1 MRPTVGFLRALHV
14 HLDDEVVLRP
24 QEDGERVD
32 LLDPDTIVNGLNG
45 RLDNNVDLMRC
56 APDSQHVVGYTRDEA
71 GGNTS
76 MMACHSVLAVCRHTD
91 QLGTPLA
98 VQHVHELGD
107 QIENVHS
114 RMPFEHRQCDEMQVN
129 QVTTIIDA

>member
-1 MRPTVGFLRALHV
+1 MRPTVGFLQALHV

-24 QEDGERVD
+24 QEDGECVD
-32 LLDPDTIVNGLNG
+32 LLDSDTIVDGLDG
-45 RLDNNVDLMRC
+45 CLDNNVDLMRC
-56 APDSQHVVGYTRDEA
+56 APDSQHVVGCTCDEA
-71 GGNTS
+71 GDNTS

-98 VQHVHELGD
+98 IERVHELGD

-129 QVTTIIDA
+129 QVTAIIDA